1 LRDLAGLP
9 PRRCLTAVWWQ
20 ATTARAPGKYWGH
33 ENLGILYS
41 SNDELVKIMLEIVKK
56 GIVAY
61 YPLIKKAQKRAT
73 ELYSVGRNV
82 NSVCNF
88 YSEITGT
95 KTVKFAPP

>member
-1 LRDLAGLP
+1 
-9 PRRCLTAVWWQ
+9 
-20 ATTARAPGKYWGH
+20 
-33 ENLGILYS
+33 
-41 SNDELVKIMLEIVKK
+41 MLEIVKK

-95 KTVKFAPP
+95 KTVKFAPPPIRCRKFVNCIREAA